1 MKIKEVI
8 AQTDLTD
15 RAIRLYI
22 ENGLVSPSFNENYKG
37 RKNIDFSQE
46 DVENLKNI
54 ATLRKA
60 GFSIAEIKLIKDG
73 GDECRRTLSEFI
85 TKTAERIEA
94 DKEIINSLQSVVKE
108 DDLSIEAICNSLNT
122 PTAKKSVPKEDMKLP
137 KDEIFKRR
145 FFLVLGVLGLFFW
158 ILDAYLQNMIY
169 IEEYRFLKIENYE
182 IFAFRT
188 IICILSLI
196 APILLIFTNRH
207 TKTIKTTKRRRFRNT
222 TVSVVLLSIFLF
234 SGFIN
239 LLNVT
244 FSIRVPNFCSMTSDP
259 SNYLELDKYVK
270 NYSEDIYSIFPAKIP
285 PTAFFQDYSS
295 EEDPVKY
302 YYRFSNDLSTR
313 IDIMAEWDLPDDKYE
328 EHKKRG
334 LETDKIVTLKKQKG
348 EWSCLYFQDC
358 TDEAK
363 KDYYY
368 LIFAYN
374 DNTNSLRYILSY
386 YRTYNEAA
394 EKSFYTD
401 LEW

>member
-1 MKIKEVI
+1 MKIKDVI

-22 ENGLVSPSFNENYKG
+22 ENGLVAPSFNENYKG
-37 RKNIDFSQE
+37 RKNIDFSQA
-46 DVENLKNI
+46 DVESLKNI

-60 GFSIAEIKLIKDG
+60 GFSIAEIKLLREG

-108 DDLSIEAICNSLNT
+108 DDLNIEAICNSLNA

-145 FFLVLGVLGLFFW
+145 FFIILGVIGFLSW
-158 ILDAYLQNMIY
+158 IFTAFLQAMLY
-169 IEEYRFLKIENYE
+169 TEDYRFLKIESHE

-196 APILLIFTNRH
+196 APILLIFINRR
-207 TKTIKTTKRRRFRNT
+207 TKTIKKTNRRRFNNT
-222 TVSVVLLSIFLF
+222 TVSVILLSIFLF
-234 SGFIN
+234 LGFIN
-239 LLNVT
+239 LLNVI
-244 FSIRVPNFCSMTSDP
+244 FSIRAPNFCSMTSDP

-270 NYSEDIYSIFPAKIP
+270 NYSEDIYSIFPVKIP
-285 PTAFFQDYSS
+285 PTAFLPDYTSK
-295 EEDPVKY
+295 EEPVKY
-302 YYRFSNDLSTR
+302 YYRFSNGLSTR
-313 IDIMAEWDLPDDKYE
+313 IDIMAEWVLPDDKYE
-328 EHKKRG
+328 EYKKRG
-334 LETDKIVTLKKQKG
+334 IETDKIVTLKTQKG
-348 EWSCLYFQDC
+348 EWSCLYFQDRA
-358 TDEAK
+358 EVAK

-374 DNTNSLRYILSY
+374 DNTSSLRYILSY
-386 YRTYNEAA
+386 YHTYDEAA